1 VEEDETGKFKVGRAR
16 LAHPAKKTAGVQ
28 FIIASH
34 DSTSQARMSL
44 DPDLHGGFPV
54 RDETDRKPLAS
65 QGWLC
70 HFVYRKVG
78 KVRFSN

>member
-1 VEEDETGKFKVGRAR
+1 MKQGSSR
-16 LAHPAKKTAGVQ
+16 LGGPDLLTLQKKTAGVQ